1 MMLAFFKSN
10 NSYYMKT
17 IFSTFFLVLAFQLS
31 NAKNYYLSPTGSD
44 TNNGISQS
52 TPWKTIQKAANLTFP
67 GDTVFLMSGTWN
79 TTSSILSIKRSG
91 SAEAWIVY
99 QALKGNSPR
108 VKVSGSV
115 WETVL
120 ISANYIVF
128 DGIELE
134 GNVQNLNLADA
145 EAAEAEAE
153 AGGTNWTKY
162 AIYNNGGIT
171 LGGNN
176 SSGNHH
182 MVIRNCKIHDFPG
195 GGVQGIKSDYVTVE
209 NNLIYN
215 VNWYTM
221 YASSAISLW
230 HTYNSDMETGYKNFV
245 RGNTCYNSKTLV
257 KWVSC
262 KCMSDGNGIII
273 DDNRMTQD
281 GSIGLPYV
289 GRTLVENNL
298 CFNNGGSGIHA
309 YSSDHVDII
318 NNTAFNNG
326 TVVGYADIFQS
337 DAEDGMVINNIM
349 YSIDGGKVN
358 SNSNTKNVVFD
369 YNIYFNGYAEV
380 KGVHDRFADPMFV
393 NASVDAAV
401 ANFQLQQ
408 GSPAIDY
415 GTSVFASPANMP
427 LTDISGQTRPM
438 GNRIDVGA
446 YESSYTASTNE
457 CFVIAPANGE
467 SFKAGSDIT
476 VTATAKAM
484 NGSISKVEFYQGITK
499 LGEATSYPYSFIW
512 NNVSAGNYILTTR
525 AYDNTDLPSVSEGIP
540 IRVSSSESIQ
550 KLVNGE
556 LDDKTTG
563 WSLTTMNG
571 AAGNLTVDAGS
582 VLSGTNSALTT
593 ITVAGKNSYEAQFR
607 QKVSIV
613 KGRTYTLIFSAKA
626 SDNRAMS
633 IWIQK
638 NGSPYT
644 TFFQQNANVT
654 TTAQNFG
661 PYTWK
666 ATVSDPDCSL
676 EFLMGTNLGSC
687 WIDKVSLTE
696 LDDTQKPTCSI
707 SSPAK
712 GTGFDNPEYVTIAAT
727 ATATG
732 SSISKV
738 DFYANNM
745 LLGTDKTKPYNFEW
759 SGFKNGDYL
768 LTAVVTDTNG
778 NITSSAV
785 TNISISNIT
794 GLSVPKLNS
803 ISISPNPATDFFK
816 IQNLNEN
823 ALTRISVYDLQGQQL
838 IDILHVKNE
847 SEPII
852 ISSLKAGVYLV
863 KVATPTQIHS
873 FKLMKM

>member
-1 MMLAFFKSN
+1 
-10 NSYYMKT
+10 MKT
-17 IFSTFFLVLAFQLS
+17 IISTFLLVLAFQLS
-31 NAKNYYLSPTGSD
+31 NAKNYYINPTGSD
-44 TNNGISQS
+44 TNNGISQA
-52 TPWKTIQKAANLTFP
+52 TPWKTIQKAAILTLP
-67 GDTVFLMSGTWN
+67 GDTVFLMSGTWI

-99 QALKGNSPR
+99 KALKDNFPR

-128 DGIELE
+128 EGIELE

-176 SSGNHH
+176 SPGNHH
-182 MVIRNCKIHDFPG
+182 IVIRNCKIHDFPG

-221 YASSAISLW
+221 YASSGISLW

-245 RGNTCYNSKTLV
+245 RGNTCYNSKALV
-257 KWVSC
+257 KWISC
-262 KCMSDGNGIII
+262 KCLSDGNGIII

-281 GSIGLPYV
+281 GSIGTAYV

-309 YSSDHVDII
+309 YSSNHVDII

-337 DAEDGMVINNIM
+337 DADDGMVINNIM
-349 YSIDGGKVN
+349 YSRNGGKVN

-380 KGVHDRFADPMFV
+380 KGVHDKFADPMFV

-401 ANFQLQQ
+401 AIFQLQQ
-408 GSPAIDY
+408 GSMAIDY
-415 GTSVFASPANMP
+415 GTSVLASPANVPSFDILGNNRP
-427 LTDISGQTRPM
+427 L
-438 GNRIDVGA
+438 GNGIDVGA
-446 YESSYTASTNE
+446 YESSYTASPNE

-484 NGSISKVEFYQGITK
+484 NGSISKVEFYQGSTK

-512 NNVSAGNYILTTR
+512 NIVSAGNYTITAR
-525 AYDNTDLPSVSEGIP
+525 AYENTAVPAVSEGIP
-540 IRVSSSESIQ
+540 VRVSSLESTQ
-550 KLVNGE
+550 ELVNGE

-571 AAGNLTVDAGS
+571 VAGNLTIDAGS
-582 VLSGTNSALTT
+582 LLSGTNSALNT

-613 KGRTYTLIFSAKA
+613 KGRTYTLNFSAKA
-626 SDNRAMS
+626 SNNRAMS

-696 LDDTQKPTCSI
+696 LDVTQKPTCSI

-727 ATATG
+727 ATSTG

-778 NITSSAV
+778 SITSSSV

-794 GLSVPKLNS
+794 AIQTAEINS
-803 ISISPNPATDFFK
+803 IHISPNPANDYFVVQNSGNELVKRITVYNTK
-816 IQNLNEN
+816 GQILIQNTDSLRTDIHALNPDMY
-823 ALTRISVYDLQGQQL
+823 LIKVYT
-838 IDILHVKNE
+838 NNRE
-847 SEPII
+847 
-852 ISSLKAGVYLV
+852 Y
-863 KVATPTQIHS
+863 S
-873 FKLMKM
+873 FKLLKQ

>member
-1 MMLAFFKSN
+1 
-10 NSYYMKT
+10 MKRL
-17 IFSTFFLVLAFQLS
+17 ILVILVLVFQLS
-31 NAKNYYLSPTGSD
+31 NAKNYYVSPTGSD
-44 TNNGISQS
+44 TNNGISQA
-52 TPWKTIQKAANLTFP
+52 TPWKTIQKAANLTLP

-79 TTSSILSIKRSG
+79 TTSAALTVSRSG
-91 SAEAWIVY
+91 TSAAWITY
-99 QALKGNSPR
+99 KALKGHSPR
-108 VKVSGSV
+108 IKVSGSV
-115 WETVL
+115 WSTVT

-128 DGIELE
+128 EGIELE
-134 GNVQNLNLADA
+134 GNLQNLKLADA

-153 AGGTNWTKY
+153 NGGTNWNKY
-162 AIYNNGGIT
+162 AIYNNNGIA

-182 MVIRNCKIHDFPG
+182 IIVRNCRIHDFPG
-195 GGVQGIKSDYVTVE
+195 GGIGGIKSDYVTAE
-209 NNLIYN
+209 NNVIYN

-257 KWVSC
+257 KWISC
-262 KCMSDGNGIII
+262 KCLSDGNGIII

-281 GSIGLPYV
+281 GSIGTAYV

-309 YSSDHVDII
+309 YSSNHVDII

-349 YSIDGGKVN
+349 YSRDGGKVN

-369 YNIYFNGYAEV
+369 YNIYFNGYAEI
-380 KGVHDRFADPMFV
+380 KGAHDKFADPMFV
-393 NASVDAAV
+393 SASVDAAL

-408 GSPAIDY
+408 GSPAIDF
-415 GTSVFASPANMP
+415 GTSILTPPATVP
-427 LTDISGQTRPM
+427 STDISGNTRPL
-438 GNRIDVGA
+438 GSGIDVGA
-446 YESSYTASTNE
+446 YESSYTASPNK
-457 CFVIAPANGE
+457 CFVIAPASGE
-467 SFKAGSDIT
+467 SFKAGTNISIS
-476 VTATAKAM
+476 ATAKVP
-484 NGSISKVEFYQGITK
+484 NGSVSKVEFYQGTTK
-499 LGEATSYPYSFIW
+499 LGESTSYPYQFIW
-512 NNVSAGNYILTTR
+512 NNVSAGNYILTAR
-525 AYDNTDLPSVSEGIP
+525 AYDNTDVPAVSEGIP
-540 IRVSSSESIQ
+540 VRVSSLESVQ

-556 LDDKTTG
+556 LDDQISG

-571 AAGNLTVDAGS
+571 AAGSLTVDAGS

-613 KGRTYTLIFSAKA
+613 KGRTYTLNFSAKA
-626 SDNRAMS
+626 SNNRAMS

-644 TFFQQNANVT
+644 TFFQQTANVT

-661 PYTWK
+661 PFTWK

-696 LDDTQKPTCSI
+696 LDNTEKPVCNLT
-707 SSPAK
+707 SPAAAAN
-712 GTGFDNPEYVTIAAT
+712 FDNPASVEIQAT
-727 ATATG
+727 ATVSG
-732 SSISKV
+732 STISKV
-738 DFYANNM
+738 DFYANGEF
-745 LLGTDKTKPYNFEW
+745 LGSDKTKPYNFTW
-759 SGFKNGDYL
+759 TGFKNGDYL
-768 LTAVVTDTNG
+768 MTAVATDAIG
-778 NITSSAV
+778 NITSSMV
-785 TNISISNIT
+785 TSISIANIT
-794 GLSVPKLNS
+794 GFSVPELNS
-803 ISISPNPATDFFK
+803 ISISPNPATDSFR
-816 IQNLNEN
+816 IQNVSGN
-823 ALTRISVYDLQGQQL
+823 ALTRISVCDLQGQQL
-838 IDILHVKNE
+838 IDIPHVKNE
-847 SEPII
+847 SEPIFI
-852 ISSLKAGVYLV
+852 RSLKAGVYLV
-863 KVATPTQIHS
+863 KVVTPTQIHS